1 MNRIDQMPLG
11 QFATTLGQ
19 NAQAREAQKGALQ
32 GQAFTVETEGG
43 SAVDSAEEKSLFH
56 AEKTE
61 SKSKTEKKEDMKVR
75 AGLKRMHVD
84 RPPTAEYFHKVKDPA
99 QGRALAEAA
108 RQLME
113 APGRN
118 PSQTARQMGFEDPV
132 QQYLLLDDALALAQ
146 REGAPAETLEALE
159 TALIQ
164 LERRHGREI
173 RIDLATVDHAASFG
187 DNAREV
193 GAMQTVV
200 RETALGQGSLAQ
212 ALKSLMDR
220 TAGATG
226 VRLDDAI
233 ASLRQTLGALIA
245 SVHPDVND
253 RLLKDLVDDLD
264 KCKNLKTQLD
274 KSRKLMMEVFAHR
287 PARQGQEQ

>member
-19 NAQAREAQKGALQ
+19 NAQARDAQKGALQ
-32 GQAFTVETEGG
+32 GQTFSVETEG
-43 SAVDSAEEKSLFH
+43 SSPVDSAEEKSLFH
-56 AEKTE
+56 AEKAE
-61 SKSKTEKKEDMKVR
+61 SKSKAKEDVKVR

-84 RPPTAEYFHKVKDPA
+84 RPPTTEYFHKVKDPA

-132 QQYLLLDDALALAQ
+132 QQFLLLDDALALAQ

-159 TALIQ
+159 TALTQ
-164 LERRHGREI
+164 LERQHGREI

-187 DNAREV
+187 EDGREV
-193 GAMQTVV
+193 SAMQTVV

-212 ALKSLMDR
+212 ALKFLMDR

-226 VRLDDAI
+226 ARLDDAI

-245 SVHPDVND
+245 GVHPDVNEE
-253 RLLKDLVDDLD
+253 LLQVLVTDLD

-274 KSRKLMMEVFAHR
+274 KSCKLLMDVFARR
-287 PARQGQEQ
+287 PGRQGQEQ